1 MHEWLASAPT
11 RPPRKISRASNRTRE
26 RERESMSE
34 VVLSRLS
41 DKSDREK
48 EKERQREGKK
58 ERGAERRGR
67 GREGGREGAKK
78 EGRER
83 DGGERTRGRTTR
95 ARARAREGRGAGIVV
110 VSSLQCI
117 AFTIPRVPVTPRA
130 PTNRV
135 RRASH
140 EEIHETSF
148 AVERFGSS
156 RFIERKS
163 FCMRDNEHES
173 IERWWWWCVCL
184 RAHTTRVYR
193 TPWARVLISSLA
205 SEKS

>member
-1 MHEWLASAPT
+1 
-11 RPPRKISRASNRTRE
+11 
-26 RERESMSE
+26 MSV

-41 DKSDREK
+41 DKNERERGK
-48 EKERQREGKK
+48 GREMAGEREG
-58 ERGAERRGR
+58 EGGSEERRERKGR
-67 GREGGREGAKK
+67 WRENEREDGARASAIARARSR
-78 EGRER
+78 EGRE
-83 DGGERTRGRTTR
+83 E
-95 ARARAREGRGAGIVV
+95 GIVV

-163 FCMRDNEHES
+163 FCMRDNEHKS
-173 IERWWWWCVCL
+173 IDEVCVS
-184 RAHTTRVYR
+184 RHTQGI
-193 TPWARVLISSLA
+193 PHPMD
-205 SEKS
+205 

>member
-1 MHEWLASAPT
+1 MEFRLERKIEEKNFGSAESKDAEEWLASALT
-11 RPPRKISRASNRTRE
+11 RPPREISRASERAIERESVSEVVPSRLSDKRDRE
-26 RERESMSE
+26 RERE
-34 VVLSRLS
+34 
-41 DKSDREK
+41 RERG
-48 EKERQREGKK
+48 KEREAAARKGG
-58 ERGAERRGR
+58 RVR
-67 GREGGREGAKK
+67 GREGGS
-78 EGRER
+78 EGRRER
-83 DGGERTRGRTTR
+83 KGRWRENEREAG
-95 ARARAREGRGAGIVV
+95 ARARARTREGRREGIVV

-140 EEIHETSF
+140 EEIHETSL

-173 IERWWWWCVCL
+173 IGEVCVL
-184 RAHTTRVYR
+184 SSGHT
-193 TPWARVLISSLA
+193 
-205 SEKS
+205 

>member
-1 MHEWLASAPT
+1 MERKIEEKNFGSAESKDAEEWLASALT
-11 RPPRKISRASNRTRE
+11 RPPREISRASERAIERESVSEVVPSRLSDKRDRE
-26 RERESMSE
+26 REREGT
-34 VVLSRLS
+34 
-41 DKSDREK
+41 RERK
-48 EKERQREGKK
+48 RGGGKK
-58 ERGAERRGR
+58 GWESE
-67 GREGGREGAKK
+67 REGGRERRKK
-78 EGRER
+78 GEKGTVARER
-83 DGGERTRGRTTR
+83 EGGRR
-95 ARARAREGRGAGIVV
+95 ARARARARTREGRREGIVV

-140 EEIHETSF
+140 EEIHETSL

-173 IERWWWWCVCL
+173 IGEVCVL
-184 RAHTTRVYR
+184 SSGHT
-193 TPWARVLISSLA
+193 
-205 SEKS
+205 

>member
-1 MHEWLASAPT
+1 M
-11 RPPRKISRASNRTRE
+11 
-26 RERESMSE
+26 
-34 VVLSRLS
+34 
-41 DKSDREK
+41 
-48 EKERQREGKK
+48 
-58 ERGAERRGR
+58 R
-67 GREGGREGAKK
+67 GREGGSEER
-78 EGRER
+78 RER
-83 DGGERTRGRTTR
+83 KGRWRENEREAGAR
-95 ARARAREGRGAGIVV
+95 ARARAREGRREGIVV

-173 IERWWWWCVCL
+173 IDEVCV
-184 RAHTTRVYR
+184 
-193 TPWARVLISSLA
+193 SSGNT
-205 SEKS
+205 

>member
-1 MHEWLASAPT
+1 
-11 RPPRKISRASNRTRE
+11 
-26 RERESMSE
+26 MSE

-48 EKERQREGKK
+48 EKERQRGRERKSERKSEKEGLRGKA
-58 ERGAERRGR
+58 ERGEGEGEREQRKKGEKGTVAR
-67 GREGGREGAKK
+67 EREGGR
-78 EGRER
+78 
-83 DGGERTRGRTTR
+83 R
-95 ARARAREGRGAGIVV
+95 ARARTREGRGAGIVV

-163 FCMRDNEHES
+163 F
-173 IERWWWWCVCL
+173 L
-184 RAHTTRVYR
+184 YA
-193 TPWARVLISSLA
+193 
-205 SEKS
+205 

>member
-1 MHEWLASAPT
+1 MWSYCRGSL
-11 RPPRKISRASNRTRE
+11 IRTRGNE
-26 RERESMSE
+26 GKEERCRER
-34 VVLSRLS
+34 
-41 DKSDREK
+41 
-48 EKERQREGKK
+48 
-58 ERGAERRGR
+58 GR
-67 GREGGREGAKK
+67 GREGAKK

-83 DGGERTRGRTTR
+83 DGGERTRGRT
-95 ARARAREGRGAGIVV
+95 ARARARSREGREEGIVV

-163 FCMRDNEHES
+163 FCMRDNEYKS
-173 IERWWWWCVCL
+173 IDEVCVFG
-184 RAHTTRVYR
+184 HTQGI
-193 TPWARVLISSLA
+193 PHPMG
-205 SEKS
+205 

>member
-1 MHEWLASAPT
+1 MEEKNFGSAESKDAEEWLASALT
-11 RPPRKISRASNRTRE
+11 RPPREISRASERAIERESVSEVVPSRLSDKRDRE
-26 RERESMSE
+26 REREGT
-34 VVLSRLS
+34 
-41 DKSDREK
+41 RERK
-48 EKERQREGKK
+48 RGGGKK
-58 ERGAERRGR
+58 GWESE
-67 GREGGREGAKK
+67 REGGRERRKK
-78 EGRER
+78 GEKGTVARER
-83 DGGERTRGRTTR
+83 EGGRR
-95 ARARAREGRGAGIVV
+95 ARARARARTREGRREGIVV

-140 EEIHETSF
+140 EEIHETSL

-173 IERWWWWCVCL
+173 IGEVCVL
-184 RAHTTRVYR
+184 SSGHT
-193 TPWARVLISSLA
+193 
-205 SEKS
+205 

>member
-1 MHEWLASAPT
+1 
-11 RPPRKISRASNRTRE
+11 
-26 RERESMSE
+26 MSV

-41 DKSDREK
+41 DKNERERGK
-48 EKERQREGKK
+48 GREMAGEREG
-58 ERGAERRGR
+58 EGGSEERRERKGR
-67 GREGGREGAKK
+67 WRENERE
-78 EGRER
+78 
-83 DGGERTRGRTTR
+83 DG
-95 ARARAREGRGAGIVV
+95 ARARARSREGREEGIVV

-163 FCMRDNEHES
+163 FCMRDNEHKS
-173 IERWWWWCVCL
+173 IDEVCVSG
-184 RAHTTRVYR
+184 HTQGI
-193 TPWARVLISSLA
+193 PHPMD
-205 SEKS
+205 